1 GGSRVFFGVVDA
13 ISRKKDV
20 GDADFTVLL
29 ERFIGF
35 HCLGVCIE
43 NMMGRLKVFLYIVLN
58 AWWVGAF
65 QIAQST
71 EHNGFVES
79 DPMLDAVTERSET
92 DICVFDES
100 FCCPLIGPAAI
111 FFKCQRQIPMIQ

>member
-1 GGSRVFFGVVDA
+1 MLGGSRVFFGVVDA

-35 HCLGVCIE
+35 YCLGVCIE
-43 NMMGRLKVFLYIVLN
+43 NIMGRLEVFLFIVFN

-65 QIAQST
+65 EIAQSA
-71 EHNGFVES
+71 EHDGFVES
-79 DPMLDAVTERSET
+79 YPMLDAVAERSDT
-92 DICVFDES
+92 DFCLFDE
-100 FCCPLIGPAAI
+100 CY
-111 FFKCQRQIPMIQ
+111 R